1 MPVKKHKP
9 LGSPGEGT
17 LARLLWDTLMTNK
30 GREVDLFEA
39 FEKDGRGVA
48 DRKSGISTTLRT
60 LENNYDMEIVCV
72 RPKVYILKGI
82 WDGKDWIE
90 FDGKELVT

>member
-1 MPVKKHKP
+1 M
-9 LGSPGEGT
+9 T
-17 LARLLWDTLMTNK
+17 RAIWDALMANK
-30 GREVDLFEA
+30 GREVDLFA
-39 FEKDGRGVA
+39 AYEKAGFGVP

-90 FDGKELVT
+90 FDGKELAST